1 MGGDSVR
8 WLNLLDDGDC
18 AAEREEWPLLES
30 ERPLFVNL
38 LLRISRLIWQSI
50 NSRLC
55 PSLIM
60 ASVYPPSRGACFKR
74 HLDSPKGEGRLL
86 TAIFYAN
93 AGWALEHGSTLRAWT
108 AGSTSRDE
116 ILEVLPMADRLVV
129 FLSEDVWHE
138 VTPN

>member
-1 MGGDSVR
+1 MPKSDNGQRVSAV
-8 WLNLLDDGDC
+8 
-18 AAEREEWPLLES
+18 S
-30 ERPLFVNL
+30 
-38 LLRISRLIWQSI
+38 
-50 NSRLC
+50 
-55 PSLIM
+55 
-60 ASVYPPSRGACFKR
+60 GACFKR

-93 AGWALEHGSTLRAWT
+93 TGWALEHGSTLRAWT

-138 VTPN
+138 VTPNVHESYKSVGYRCAFTVWF